1 MQVVI
6 TGGGTGIG
14 LACAR
19 RFVDDGHEVVLVGRR
34 ASVIEEAARGL
45 GRAARWVQADASDPA
60 DVAALADRLDRVDV
74 LVCAAGGLVPGSDG
88 GLAEL
93 ADLAEQWAGTFRAN
107 VLSAV
112 LVTEALLPMV
122 PRPGGR
128 IIAVSSVS
136 GRKGA
141 GAYGDAKAALNNWVV
156 DQAAALATEGIT
168 VNAVAPGYVPDT
180 GFWDGRRD
188 EDEVRRR
195 LAKVAMGRPGELDEV
210 AEAVAH
216 FASPRAGFTTG
227 QVLGV
232 DGGTLLAL

>member
-45 GRAARWVQADASDPA
+45 GRAARWVQADASDPD
-60 DVAALADRLDRVDV
+60 DVAALAARLDRVDA
-74 LVCAAGGLVPGSDG
+74 LVCAAGGLVPGSDD
-88 GLAEL
+88 GLAGL
-93 ADLAEQWAGTFRAN
+93 GDLAEQWVGTYRAN

-141 GAYGDAKAALNNWVV
+141 GAYGAAKAALNNWVV
-156 DQAAALATEGIT
+156 DQAAALATAGIT

-195 LAKVAMGRPGELDEV
+195 LAKVAMGRPGQLDEV